1 MPELIYIII
10 KFLVPSLF
18 GSLIFFASV
27 VAPTVFKTLDENNAR
42 VFLRSI
48 FPKIYLY
55 SGILSLIITIILFF
69 VNSFLSFIFLIITIG
84 YFYSRQFLMHKINLA
99 SDEKKQREFKKLHRF
114 SVVIFVTQLMLMTI
128 VYFLI

>member
-1 MPELIYIII
+1 MPEIINIII
-10 KFLVPSLF
+10 KFLIPSLF
-18 GSLIFFASV
+18 GGLIFFASV
-27 VAPTVFKTLDENNAR
+27 VAPTLFKTLDENNAR

-69 VNSFLSFIFLIITIG
+69 VNFFLSFIFLIIAIG

-99 SDEKKQREFKKLHRF
+99 SDEKKQSDFKKLHRF
-114 SVVIFVTQLMLMTI
+114 SVIIFITQLILMTM